1 MGGGCDCASIL
12 LTPRLFRVK
21 KHNLGRTGELD
32 FLHLVDRIVQGRS
45 MYSNKDDKRI

>member
-21 KHNLGRTGELD
+21 KHNLGRTGESD

-45 MYSNKDDKRI
+45 MYSNKDDRRI